1 MHLNPFLARL
11 PNGTV
16 LCYPS
21 TTLPKPAYDDDGHS
35 LPKPGH
41 PREAMSVIHDVH
53 ISYSGPQFL
62 DDLTKTIAQVV
73 PSLQFSLLPI
83 YVLRL
88 MLRWLLAAPSRGREV
103 VRQFLWRLKSRMR
116 RQSRLPRLYFVN
128 DGVSSE
134 EGWLDVRCEEGVR
147 KMAFR
152 DFVRSKCPSLF
163 REYRPSRML
172 FKLVFAFLFSL
183 PRIDDI
189 ICSGHLQT
197 AFSAY
202 GDFSNVDRI
211 VYDR

>member
-1 MHLNPFLARL
+1 
-11 PNGTV
+11 
-16 LCYPS
+16 
-21 TTLPKPAYDDDGHS
+21 
-35 LPKPGH
+35 
-41 PREAMSVIHDVH
+41 MSVIHDVH

-88 MLRWLLAAPSRGREV
+88 VLRWLLAAPERGWEV
-103 VRQFLWRLKSRMR
+103 VQRYLRQIKSRMR
-116 RQSRLPRLYFVN
+116 RQSRIPRLYFA
-128 DGVSSE
+128 DAE
-134 EGWLDVRCEEGVR
+134 KGWLDVRCEEGVR

-163 REYRPSRML
+163 REYKPSKIL
-172 FKLVFAFLFSL
+172 FKLVFALLTSL
-183 PRIDDI
+183 SRTDYI

-202 GDFSNVDRI
+202 GDVDRI
-211 VYDR
+211 VHDR

>member
-116 RQSRLPRLYFVN
+116 RQSRLPRLYFAD
-128 DGVSSE
+128 DGVSLE
-134 EGWLDVRCEEGVR
+134 KGRLDVRCEEGVR

-152 DFVRSKCPSLF
+152 DFVRLKCPSLF
-163 REYRPSRML
+163 QEYRPSKML
-172 FKLVFAFLFSL
+172 FKYVIVLLS
-183 PRIDDI
+183 
-189 ICSGHLQT
+189 HLRR
-197 AFSAY
+197 
-202 GDFSNVDRI
+202 G
-211 VYDR
+211 